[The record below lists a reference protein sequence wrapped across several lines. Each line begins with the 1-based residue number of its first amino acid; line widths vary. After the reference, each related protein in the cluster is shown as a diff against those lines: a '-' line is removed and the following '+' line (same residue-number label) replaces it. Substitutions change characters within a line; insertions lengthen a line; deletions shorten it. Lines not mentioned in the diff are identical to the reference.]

1 VTNVETIT
9 LEMARV
15 LLKQAMETQGR
26 DFVYNPGGERRCLYI
41 PATEDNLLEM
51 GLGVGFALD
60 QDDPRRKTSCLI
72 GVALD
77 LHGETRHHYSR
88 ESVYGLHSSFPRM
101 MTEEA
106 AHYFAQAQRNQD
118 GGSTW
123 GEAYDAAEYS
133 LNVNLNE

>member
-1 VTNVETIT
+1 MTNVETIT

-26 DFVYNPGGERRCLYI
+26 DFVYNPGGEKRSFYV
-41 PATEDNLLEM
+41 PATEDNLKN
-51 GLGVGFALD
+51 LGVIFDFAL
-60 QDDPRRKTSCLI
+60 DDPRRKTACLI

-77 LHGETRHHYSR
+77 LHGETRHHNSQQ
-88 ESVYGLHSSFPRM
+88 SVFGLHASFPGM
-101 MTEEA
+101 MTERA
-106 AHYFAQAQRNQD
+106 ANYFTKAQRSQD